1 MIREVSKREVWE
13 EERRVEWMKR
23 YLWPLRALLTFKAI
37 FYFVFLLERREN
49 KQKRRAVLL
58 SCMLSSALTCA
69 RILPTVKCDNRQYL
83 PSRGRNYDALEHVK
97 VSVERWLI
105 VEWWPFIMWKWL
117 IASQFVSFAE
127 LISCTFVFPWNFIF
141 CLLCLVLLFWWHGW
155 IKGNLI
161 YLTHDPRS
169 TQARVNH

>member
-23 YLWPLRALLTFKAI
+23 NKWSLRALLTFKAI

-83 PSRGRNYDALEHVK
+83 PSRGRNYEALEHVK
-97 VSVERWLI
+97 VAVERWLI
-105 VEWWPFIMWKWL
+105 VEWCPFIMWKWL
-117 IASQFVSFAE
+117 IASQLICFVCRTNLLHFCVSLKFHF
-127 LISCTFVFPWNFIF
+127 LSSLSCSI
-141 CLLCLVLLFWWHGW
+141 VLMAWM
-155 IKGNLI
+155 N
-161 YLTHDPRS
+161 
-169 TQARVNH
+169 